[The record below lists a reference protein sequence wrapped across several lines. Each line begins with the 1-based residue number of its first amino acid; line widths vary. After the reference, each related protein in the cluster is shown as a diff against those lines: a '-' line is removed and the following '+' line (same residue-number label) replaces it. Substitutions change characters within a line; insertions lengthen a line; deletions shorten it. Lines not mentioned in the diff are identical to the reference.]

1 MPTTTQHPNIIY
13 VLTDS
18 HRLQALGFMDADPVQ
33 TPNLDAFAA
42 ESVRLSHCVS
52 NRPICSPYRG
62 MMLTGMYSHKSGVP
76 RNCNSDRP
84 DCYLRPDTR
93 CWSDILA
100 DNGYSLGYIGKWHL
114 DYPDDQPH
122 EWLSERQPKKRQW
135 DAFTPPGPK
144 RHGFDFWYAYGCCN
158 NHLHPHYW
166 TGDGGIESRIDVD
179 QWSAEHE
186 TDVAINFLRN
196 EDGAYRDDKQ
206 PFALVLST
214 NPPHGPHHLVPEKYR
229 AMYRDKPVEE
239 LLNRP
244 NVILE
249 TKRGQ
254 MAREQAADYFAM
266 CTAVDEQFGR
276 LLDEIDRLGLRDD
289 TIVIFTS
296 DHGEMLGSHGRM
308 RKSVWYDES
317 MLVPFLMRAP
327 GKATPRQDDLLLS
340 TPDLCPTL
348 LALAGHAD
356 KVPAN
361 LQGVDRSRVLCTGNG
376 ERPDAAL
383 YIAPSTDHTVCGSR
397 GLRTHRYTYIV
408 QRASTEPGDHE
419 IMLFDSDTDPYQTT
433 NVADSH
439 PEVVADLHARLQAH
453 LHAID
458 DPWIRHSA

>member
-1 MPTTTQHPNIIY
+1 M
-13 VLTDS
+13 
-18 HRLQALGFMDADPVQ
+18 GFMNEDPVY

-84 DCYLRPDTR
+84 DCYLRPDAR

-122 EWLSERQPKKRQW
+122 EWLNERQPKDRQW

-166 TGDGGIESRIDVD
+166 TGEGGIESRVDVD

-186 TDVAINFLRN
+186 TDVAIDFLRN
-196 EDGAYRDDKQ
+196 EDGAYRDDNQ

-214 NPPHGPHHLVPEKYR
+214 NPPHGPHDRVPEKYR
-229 AMYRDKPVEE
+229 AMYRDKPIRE

-244 NVILE
+244 NVNLE
-249 TKRGQ
+249 TKHGQ
-254 MAREQAADYFAM
+254 LAEEVAADYFAM

-276 LLDEIDRLGLRDD
+276 LLNEIDRLGLRED
-289 TIVIFTS
+289 TVVIFTS

-308 RKSVWYDES
+308 RKVVWYDES

-327 GKATPRQDDLLLS
+327 GRATPRWDDLLLS

-356 KVPAN
+356 AIPPG
-361 LQGVDRSRVLCTGNG
+361 LQGVDRSQVLCTGEG
-376 ERPDAAL
+376 ERPDAAV
-383 YIAPSTDHTVCGSR
+383 YICSGKEGTSVGAR
-397 GLRTHRYTYIV
+397 GLRTHRYTYVV
-408 QRASTEPGDHE
+408 QCSSSDSSDCEV
-419 IMLFDSDTDPYQTT
+419 MLFDSAEDPYQTT
-433 NVADSH
+433 NVADER
-439 PEVVADLHARLQAH
+439 PGVVAELHDCLVAKLAT
-453 LHAID
+453 ID
-458 DPWIRHSA
+458 DPWIGASSQPSHNS

>member
-1 MPTTTQHPNIIY
+1 MTTTTNHPNIIY

-18 HRLQALGFMDADPVQ
+18 HRLQAMGFMNEDPVY
-33 TPNLDAFAA
+33 TPNLDALAA
-42 ESVRLSHCVS
+42 ESVTLSHCVS
-52 NRPICSPYRG
+52 TRPICSPYRG
-62 MMLTGMYSHKSGVP
+62 MMLTGMYSHESGVP

-100 DNGYSLGYIGKWHL
+100 DSGYSLGYIGKWHL

-122 EWLSERQPKKRQW
+122 EWLSERQPKERQW

-144 RHGFDFWYAYGCCN
+144 RHGFGFWYAYGCCN

-186 TDVAINFLRN
+186 TDVAIDFLRN
-196 EDGAYRDDKQ
+196 EDGAYRDDNQ

-229 AMYRDKPVEE
+229 DMYRDKPVEE

-244 NVILE
+244 NVNLE
-249 TKRGQ
+249 TKHGQ

-266 CTAVDEQFGR
+266 CTAVDEQLGR

-327 GKATPRQDDLLLS
+327 GKAAPRRDDVLLS

-356 KVPAN
+356 KIPEE
-361 LQGVDRSRVLCTGNG
+361 LQGRDLSQVLCTGQG
-376 ERPDAAL
+376 ERPGSAL
-383 YIAPSTDHTVCGSR
+383 FINPGKERSLVGAR
-397 GLRTHRYTYIV
+397 GLRTHRYTYVI
-408 QRASTEPGDHE
+408 QRHIENPDDET
-419 IMLFDSDTDPYQTT
+419 ILLFDSESDPYQMT
-433 NVADSH
+433 NIADRE
-439 PEVVADLHARLQAH
+439 PETAQRLHQQLMEELVR
-453 LHAID
+453 IE
-458 DPWIRHSA
+458 DPWVA